1 MDYEIFMSIVP
12 PTATDQHKGYRVAQ
26 VNGRQVVM
34 TYRKKP
40 QQQAHQRYLDL
51 LKSDA
56 ATRCDG
62 IGSWRMFTK
71 AITVS
76 VQFLFPHPSNVA
88 KRDRGKAF
96 VKTTRPDLDNMAK
109 GLIDC
114 LSEAGIIQDDSLIWR
129 LELAKYS
136 VPSDKCGVR
145 ITITDRIPSQES
157 DN

>member
-1 MDYEIFMSIVP
+1 MDYFIFMSIVP

-40 QQQAHQRYLDL
+40 QQLAHERYLKL
-51 LKSDA
+51 LKADA
-56 ATRCDG
+56 ATRRDG

-71 AITVS
+71 PIAVTVS
-76 VQFLFPHPSNVA
+76 FLFPHPSNVA
-88 KRDRGKAF
+88 KRDRNKAF

-129 LELAKYS
+129 LELTKYS
-136 VPSDKCGVR
+136 VPADKCGVR
-145 ITITDRIPSQES
+145 IDITDRLPSQ
-157 DN
+157 DGN